1 MIRWK
6 NATFYTMESKEDRV
20 TEVVT
25 SLGKIIA
32 IGREATKLEVEKEI
46 DLNGA
51 FVFPGFVDSHL
62 HILGYGQKMTRPSLG
77 FSKDKQSVK
86 KQIREAFT
94 KAPLF
99 MHDYYDIGLTK
110 EDLDSI
116 TADYPI
122 LLRHNDYHSVT
133 VNSWILK
140 KLK

>member
-62 HILGYGQKMTRPSLG
+62 HILGYGQKMTRPRSEEHTSEL
-77 FSKDKQSVK
+77 QSRPHLVCRLLFEK
-86 KQIREAFT
+86 KNPT
-94 KAPLF
+94 
-99 MHDYYDIGLTK
+99 
-110 EDLDSI
+110 
-116 TADYPI
+116 
-122 LLRHNDYHSVT
+122 
-133 VNSWILK
+133 
-140 KLK
+140 